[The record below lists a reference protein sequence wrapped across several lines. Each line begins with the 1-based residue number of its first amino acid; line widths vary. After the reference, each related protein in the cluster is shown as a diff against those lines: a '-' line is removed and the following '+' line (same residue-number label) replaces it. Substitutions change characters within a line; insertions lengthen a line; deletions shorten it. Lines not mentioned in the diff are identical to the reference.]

1 MESQEAQRDA
11 AERKRK
17 QKFSQEEL
25 QVLISEVVRHYG
37 NIFGKQTLHV
47 AESIKRSTWL
57 DIQGKVNAIGVTHRD
72 LEDLKKRWYD
82 IRIITKKKLA
92 AHRKESAATGGGRN
106 RAPRLT
112 DIEEMVA
119 STLEKE
125 CIHGIGDADS
135 SARGAKKPGE
145 SKRSTAEVREKR
157 REGAGPSTSHGGQD
171 QEQAA
176 PIPEEA
182 TAENPQSPLLFGSQD
197 TGAAELSP
205 TPTSPSPVLGRVR
218 SHDVP
223 PRRIL
228 QTSSEEDEV
237 EGDTQDR
244 GNTEQQPSPRVTRAS
259 VRGRRPREVED
270 VRQVQGVFCGR
281 EATMVKVQRLQA
293 KAMMGVQRHA
303 RTTNNKLEAVGKGI
317 GEMAESMQSMAS
329 GISDITQC
337 MTVLCDK
344 LDRDHLERRK
354 ARVDV
359 RQQTKAL
366 NRFATATTVLC
377 RRSVTMQ
384 DAIVQCCNNLS
395 EGMARM
401 TSAMELVLAHQTGTG
416 GDTCAAESEGSTSRS
431 GASTPVHELRRSGR
445 RGGSVTGQREDIDS
459 QPQQPRPV
467 ARGHKQ

>member
-37 NIFGKQTLHV
+37 KIFGKQTLHV

-119 STLEKE
+119 TTLEKE

-182 TAENPQSPLLFGSQD
+182 TAEYPQSPLLFGSQD

-228 QTSSEEDEV
+228 QTSSEEEEV
-237 EGDTQDR
+237 EVLTR
-244 GNTEQQPSPRVTRAS
+244 SPLTFWPPAS
-259 VRGRRPREVED
+259 ILNDLFAASDASNSPCSI
-270 VRQVQGVFCGR
+270 FC
-281 EATMVKVQRLQA
+281 
-293 KAMMGVQRHA
+293 
-303 RTTNNKLEAVGKGI
+303 
-317 GEMAESMQSMAS
+317 
-329 GISDITQC
+329 IS
-337 MTVLCDK
+337 
-344 LDRDHLERRK
+344 R
-354 ARVDV
+354 
-359 RQQTKAL
+359 
-366 NRFATATTVLC
+366 
-377 RRSVTMQ
+377 
-384 DAIVQCCNNLS
+384 
-395 EGMARM
+395 RM
-401 TSAMELVLAHQTGTG
+401 TNIGDGPDSSKSKFTAELTNVPRMLMH
-416 GDTCAAESEGSTSRS
+416 DLPPIILRPPGSTFL
-431 GASTPVHELRRSGR
+431 E
-445 RGGSVTGQREDIDS
+445 
-459 QPQQPRPV
+459 
-467 ARGHKQ
+467 

>member
-1 MESQEAQRDA
+1 MAGP
-11 AERKRK
+11 
-17 QKFSQEEL
+17 L
-25 QVLISEVVRHYG
+25 VLLLLACCCLYTPCYTDDRRGDTSRGAPQGAEVVLGTRG
-37 NIFGKQTLHV
+37 
-47 AESIKRSTWL
+47 ESASFPAGPFKDYCEWSFL
-57 DIQGKVNAIGVTHRD
+57 GQDKSAPQGKDVIYSD
-72 LEDLKKRWYD
+72 
-82 IRIITKKKLA
+82 
-92 AHRKESAATGGGRN
+92 GRTCPDQVFDHY
-106 RAPRLT
+106 RGRVKPTCSGAFLLQH
-112 DIEEMVA
+112 VL
-119 STLEKE
+119 S
-125 CIHGIGDADS
+125 GDAGFYRLQCDEQPT
-135 SARGAKKPGE
+135 RYYHLRVVGE

>member
-37 NIFGKQTLHV
+37 KIFGKQTLHV

-119 STLEKE
+119 TTLEKE

-176 PIPEEA
+176 PIPEEIL
-182 TAENPQSPLLFGSQD
+182 TTPLMRAPAQLEEAHLLTVTQVQKSGALTSVEGEADKALQD
-197 TGAAELSP
+197 FKYPNFRALDSGHTPCTLKDP
-205 TPTSPSPVLGRVR
+205 TVLPYCQQPAFFRKRLGQRVR
-218 SHDVP
+218 KK
-223 PRRIL
+223 
-228 QTSSEEDEV
+228 
-237 EGDTQDR
+237 
-244 GNTEQQPSPRVTRAS
+244 TR
-259 VRGRRPREVED
+259 
-270 VRQVQGVFCGR
+270 
-281 EATMVKVQRLQA
+281 
-293 KAMMGVQRHA
+293 
-303 RTTNNKLEAVGKGI
+303 
-317 GEMAESMQSMAS
+317 
-329 GISDITQC
+329 
-337 MTVLCDK
+337 
-344 LDRDHLERRK
+344 
-354 ARVDV
+354 
-359 RQQTKAL
+359 
-366 NRFATATTVLC
+366 
-377 RRSVTMQ
+377 
-384 DAIVQCCNNLS
+384 
-395 EGMARM
+395 
-401 TSAMELVLAHQTGTG
+401 
-416 GDTCAAESEGSTSRS
+416 
-431 GASTPVHELRRSGR
+431 
-445 RGGSVTGQREDIDS
+445 
-459 QPQQPRPV
+459 
-467 ARGHKQ
+467 

>member
-1 MESQEAQRDA
+1 
-11 AERKRK
+11 
-17 QKFSQEEL
+17 
-25 QVLISEVVRHYG
+25 
-37 NIFGKQTLHV
+37 
-47 AESIKRSTWL
+47 
-57 DIQGKVNAIGVTHRD
+57 
-72 LEDLKKRWYD
+72 
-82 IRIITKKKLA
+82 
-92 AHRKESAATGGGRN
+92 
-106 RAPRLT
+106 
-112 DIEEMVA
+112 MVA
-119 STLEKE
+119 TTLEKE

-182 TAENPQSPLLFGSQD
+182 TAEYPQSPLLFGSQD

-228 QTSSEEDEV
+228 QTSSEEEEV

-270 VRQVQGVFCGR
+270 VRQVQGVFCGL

-303 RTTNNKLEAVGKGI
+303 RTTNNKLEAKHLFVKLLFFQEI
-317 GEMAESMQSMAS
+317 FNMAAQQDEDFSEHSSEEEFVSEDPVPKMKEALIWTFFRFLTEKKKEM
-329 GISDITQC
+329 
-337 MTVLCDK
+337 
-344 LDRDHLERRK
+344 
-354 ARVDV
+354 
-359 RQQTKAL
+359 QQ
-366 NRFATATTVLC
+366 R
-377 RRSVTMQ
+377 
-384 DAIVQCCNNLS
+384 
-395 EGMARM
+395 
-401 TSAMELVLAHQTGTG
+401 
-416 GDTCAAESEGSTSRS
+416 
-431 GASTPVHELRRSGR
+431 
-445 RGGSVTGQREDIDS
+445 
-459 QPQQPRPV
+459 
-467 ARGHKQ
+467 